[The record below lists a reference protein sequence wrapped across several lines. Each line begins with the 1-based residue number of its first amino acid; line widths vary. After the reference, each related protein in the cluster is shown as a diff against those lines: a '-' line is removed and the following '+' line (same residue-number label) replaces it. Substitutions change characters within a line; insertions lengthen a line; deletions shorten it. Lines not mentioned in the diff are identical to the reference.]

1 LTALHLDHVMR
12 LKDEAPKLTILNLM
26 PATAA
31 EADDF
36 PETRLAQLKNVI
48 LGGRLVVQPLL
59 SK

>member
-1 LTALHLDHVMR
+1 LHLDHVMR